1 LYYTAWYY
9 ITMAASMA
17 SHRFQV
23 LLALASGPMHGS
35 GIARA
40 VLGQSGGAMR
50 LWPVKLYSTIDQL
63 ATDGLIREATSR
75 DRPPGQSERRRYYV
89 LTPHGRAALKAEA
102 DRLADL
108 AHTAKAILA
117 RHRG

>member
-1 LYYTAWYY
+1 M
-9 ITMAASMA
+9 TMPASMA

-23 LLALASGPMHGS
+23 LLALASAPMHGS

-40 VLGQSGGAMR
+40 VMRQSEGAMR
-50 LWPVKLYSTIDQL
+50 LWPVKLYSTLDQL
-63 ATDGLIREATSR
+63 AADGLIREATSR

-89 LTPHGRAALKAEA
+89 LTSQGRTTLEREAEQ
-102 DRLADL
+102 LATL
-108 AHTAKAILA
+108 AHTAKATLA